1 MAQRWGAHPSGPAG
15 SKSPETIIH
24 LTSPTV
30 IPPSFILH
38 RCFWNLACEGS
49 QTSSQWPNPTYRY
62 IQFDPLVFCFI
73 FLFSMNLMP
82 TLTIGSLHIKIPAS
96 PLKPKA
102 VGWAHNGCKWWAG
115 ARWGLWR
122 EEALSYPD
130 TLPPLPQTAFII
142 PSPHLR
148 SFSLA
153 PFSETD
159 K

>member
-102 VGWAHNGCKWWAG
+102 VGWAHNGASGGQEPGGGCGGRRHSPTQIHSLLCPK
-115 ARWGLWR
+115 L
-122 EEALSYPD
+122 LS
-130 TLPPLPQTAFII
+130 
-142 PSPHLR
+142 
-148 SFSLA
+148 
-153 PFSETD
+153 
-159 K
+159 